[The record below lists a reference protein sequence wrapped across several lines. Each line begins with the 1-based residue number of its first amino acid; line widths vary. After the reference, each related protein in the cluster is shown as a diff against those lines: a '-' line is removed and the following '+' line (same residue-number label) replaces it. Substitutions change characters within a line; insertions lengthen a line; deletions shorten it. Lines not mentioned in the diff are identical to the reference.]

1 MTLPNTASAG
11 CNEAFGTLSVGGTF
25 SGTFATTASLYY
37 DNVAKVLYGNN
48 DADAQAD
55 FAIALTGVTTLLM
68 TDLIA

>member
-1 MTLPNTASAG
+1 MTLPSTASTG
-11 CNEAFGTLSVGGTF
+11 SDQAFASLTVGGTF
-25 SGTFATTASLYY
+25 SGSFAATASLYY

-68 TDLIA
+68 TDLIV

>member
-11 CNEAFGTLSVGGTF
+11 CNEAFGTLTVGGTF

-37 DNVAKVLYGNN
+37 DSVTKVLYGNN